1 MIHTVLS
8 CTTWASLRGGLFFH
22 SIFFYIKWLKHIA
35 VVGIMELKS
44 FYFAESQNLRETKTR
59 RCKIRTVKRDN
70 ETWRRT
76 TKIQLMKSLKFR
88 GRSFVLLSIVL
99 LLSFL
104 AVREC
109 KWHTWQVWLIIKP
122 RSAVTCG
129 SAHRKNTKKKQ
140 VIAWNKAE
148 WKWLMTLNTLRL
160 CHTWLSPLVPAV
172 ACYSSL
178 SSQHGKQLQ
187 QTFIT
192 WFSYLLSVY
201 VSTLEDSSASKSWR
215 TGHAC
220 FYIQIIARGWR
231 SGP

>member
-1 MIHTVLS
+1 
-8 CTTWASLRGGLFFH
+8 
-22 SIFFYIKWLKHIA
+22 
-35 VVGIMELKS
+35 MELKS

-129 SAHRKNTKKKQ
+129 SAHRKKKTKKTGHSVKQ
-140 VIAWNKAE
+140 SRMKKAYDPKHLAPLSYLTFPSGSCCGLLLQSVFPAWETAPTNIYH
-148 WKWLMTLNTLRL
+148 LILI
-160 CHTWLSPLVPAV
+160 SPL
-172 ACYSSL
+172 CL
-178 SSQHGKQLQ
+178 CLNFGRLKRL
-187 QTFIT
+187 
-192 WFSYLLSVY
+192 
-201 VSTLEDSSASKSWR
+201 
-215 TGHAC
+215 
-220 FYIQIIARGWR
+220 
-231 SGP
+231 